1 MTTMTRKVAFYFL
14 FFGEQ
19 LNLMAS

>member
-19 LNLMAS
+19 LNMMAS